1 MAVSNVNVGL
11 GVGMSG
17 ETTVPDQLFR
27 GQQQRDIAGA
37 KAAQKKAEEEEK
49 ELDAVKRKVLV
60 GSDKVHR
67 LESKKVTDEMAKTIL
82 RINEVRKTNPN
93 DYLNEAYKIFSE
105 YQNTLNQSLTRSKN
119 LFDFEEGMSSR
130 NRNQYISSSA
140 QTAKRLMNDSKTTED
155 WMSRLEKN
163 NVPSTPYFS
172 YDPSN
177 AAFGFKVDAAFDPA
191 KEVSDMYSKK
201 SNQPIGLSKSVEKL
215 SDGKNATKF
224 IFKKGVPRTQK
235 EAQEI
240 YDLEI
245 QRRVKEGESVSG
257 MPPPISGEQIAMNF
271 LKVPEKLDQYLD
283 RYPETINMSETELV
297 NHFLNNFYD
306 PYSPYK
312 EDSKFFKE
320 GNALVNVSIG
330 GDDPASEFL
339 FVEDKGTFAG
349 TDIPYEGLMAVSVG
363 GKYKS
368 NAILLNDVL
377 DMSTGKEVNTANV
390 DVSKKDVTINFGQ
403 IYVVPVVDDWDAK
416 QGKIKRL
423 VTQTEISSKKVK
435 PTYEVRQEVNFSGLE
450 GLGSTIE
457 AVTKSTT
464 LWPVDKVKSMLYTQ
478 GLKQKQISSLNTQ
491 LIKAKKKAS
500 DLNRSTK

>member
-27 GQQQRDIAGA
+27 AQQQRDITGA

-93 DYLNEAYKIFSE
+93 DYLNETYKIFSE

-140 QTAKRLMNDSKTTED
+140 QTAKSLMNDSKTTED

-201 SNQPIGLSKSVEKL
+201 SNQPIGLSKSIEKL
-215 SDGKNATKF
+215 SDGKKATKF
-224 IFKKGVPRTQK
+224 VFKKGVPRTQK

-245 QRRVKEGESVSG
+245 QRRVKEGESVAG
-257 MPPPISGEQIAMNF
+257 MPPPVSGEQIAMNF
-271 LKVPEKLDQYLD
+271 LSTPEKLDQYVD
-283 RYPETINMSETELV
+283 RYPETMNMSQTELV
-297 NHFLNNFYD
+297 EHFLNNFYD

-312 EDSKFFKE
+312 EDTKFFKE
-320 GNALVNVSIG
+320 SKELVNVTIAG
-330 GDDPASEFL
+330 GDEPASEFL

-377 DMSTGKEVNTANV
+377 DMSTGKEVNTVNV
-390 DVSKKDVTINFGQ
+390 DVSKRDVTINFGQ
-403 IYVVPVVDDWDAK
+403 IYIVPVVK
-416 QGKIKRL
+416 EGKTKRL
-423 VTQTEISSKKVK
+423 ATQAEISSKKVK

-450 GLGSTIE
+450 GLGPTIE

-478 GLKQKQISSLNTQ
+478 GLKEKQISSLNTQ
-491 LIKAKKKAS
+491 LTKAKKKAS